1 MTGGRHSVVTR
12 HAVRPGTEGTR
23 DKVTRAAMEAGTIV
37 RVIKVR
43 HHMSSIRTW
52 ALSMSCNV

>member
-1 MTGGRHSVVTR
+1 MVTR

-43 HHMSSIRTW
+43 HHMSSLRTW